1 MRVFFVKISFF
12 RRGETSECL
21 KANGK
26 LPVESERLM
35 IWVITGRRTDAQSFR
50 REGGI
55 GSNSHCL
62 LGSEFKSS
70 KTSVSEAGWR
80 ILREGW
86 GGGGGGIGVGGGSAV
101 EDCEAR
107 RDCSVTRRDEILS
120 EKNEQN
126 VSVIEGDGME
136 EGSGEG
142 DLR

>member
-1 MRVFFVKISFF
+1 M
-12 RRGETSECL
+12 TSECL

-50 REGGI
+50 REVGI

-80 ILREGW
+80 ILREDW
-86 GGGGGGIGVGGGSAV
+86 EGGGGGIGVGGGSAV

-126 VSVIEGDGME
+126 VSAIEGDGME
-136 EGSGEG
+136 VGSGEG